1 MRGKQCMTAVLL
13 AGGKSS
19 RMGYH
24 PKQQLM
30 IDGESFQTRILKQLQ
45 GFGEIAISRRKEN
58 AENAEDIPYPLW
70 QDQIPEGSPVVYSGR
85 LMRQCFSWPVIIR

>member
-1 MRGKQCMTAVLL
+1 MTAVLL

-30 IDGESFQTRILKQLQ
+30 LDGESFQTRILKQLQ
-45 GFGEIAISRRKEN
+45 GFGEIAISRRKVNEEN
-58 AENAEDIPYPLW
+58 AEENGKQRFLACRTYCSYCYY
-70 QDQIPEGSPVVYSGR
+70 GSIGW
-85 LMRQCFSWPVIIR
+85 CIGTNID

>member
-1 MRGKQCMTAVLL
+1 MTAVLL

-45 GFGEIAISRRKEN
+45 GFGEIAISRRNEN
-58 AENAEDIPYPLW
+58 EENAEDIPYPLW
-70 QDQIPEGSPVVYSGR
+70 QEECSVVYSGR
-85 LMRQCFSWPVIIR
+85 LMRQCFLWPVIIR

>member
-1 MRGKQCMTAVLL
+1 MREKQCMTAVLL

-30 IDGESFQTRILKQLQ
+30 LDGESFQTRILKQLQ
-45 GFGEIAISRRKEN
+45 GFGEIAISR
-58 AENAEDIPYPLW
+58 A
-70 QDQIPEGSPVVYSGR
+70 
-85 LMRQCFSWPVIIR
+85 

>member
-1 MRGKQCMTAVLL
+1 MQSNPVSEISYGGWIMREKQCMTAVLL

-30 IDGESFQTRILKQLQ
+30 LDGESFQTRILKQLQ
-45 GFGEIAISRRKEN
+45 GFGEIAI
-58 AENAEDIPYPLW
+58 
-70 QDQIPEGSPVVYSGR
+70 
-85 LMRQCFSWPVIIR
+85 

>member
-1 MRGKQCMTAVLL
+1 MTAVLL

-30 IDGESFQTRILKQLQ
+30 LDGESFQTRILKQLQ
-45 GFGEIAISRRKEN
+45 GFGEIPRIGIF
-58 AENAEDIPYPLW
+58 EDRI
-70 QDQIPEGSPVVYSGR
+70 EGG
-85 LMRQCFSWPVIIR
+85 Q